1 MSYAQV
7 QTHAT
12 KAGLLTMGALHPG
25 PAKAKGLRDGTLIL
39 LGAAGA
45 FWPVFSTSPEALDG
59 QPDPID
65 RWSTRVVGGLAAQL
79 GARAYYPFGGPPYM
93 PFIDWALKSGR
104 AFSSPTGMMVHDS
117 VGLLIS
123 YRGAL
128 HFPETFD
135 IPAATAA
142 APCDSCAGQP
152 CATTCPVAALSD
164 VAAYDLTA
172 CHNYL
177 DTPPG
182 QSCMIQGCAARLACP
197 LSAGAGRL
205 PFQSALHMKAFHP
218 T

>member
-1 MSYAQV
+1 MSYAQI
-7 QTHAT
+7 QTHAAR
-12 KAGLLTMGALHPG
+12 AGLLTMGALHPG
-25 PAKAKGLRDGTLIL
+25 LTQAKGLSDGTLIL
-39 LGAAGA
+39 LGAATA
-45 FWPVFSTSPEALDG
+45 FWPVFTASPEALDG

-65 RWSTRVVGGLAAQL
+65 RWSTRVVGDLATQL
-79 GARAYYPFGGPPYM
+79 GARAYYPFGGPPYT

-128 HFPETFD
+128 HFADSFD

-142 APCDSCAGQP
+142 SPCDGCADQP
-152 CATTCPVAALSD
+152 CTTTCPVTALSAA
-164 VAAYDLTA
+164 AAYDLTA

-177 DTPPG
+177 DTNPG
-182 QSCMIQGCAARLACP
+182 RSCMMQGCAARLACP
-197 LSAGAGRL
+197 LSAGADRH
-205 PFQSALHMKAFHP
+205 PSQSALHMKAFHP